1 MATVPAAKEI
11 VMGDIVVNVEM
22 AAAWDGDEGDGWA
35 RDWERYD
42 RGVRGHHRALLDAA
56 AIDVPERVIDIGCGN
71 GQTTCDAARAAH
83 DGSALGV
90 DLSSRMLER
99 ARERARAEGLGNA
112 SFVRGDAQ
120 VHPFDPSASDVALSR
135 FGAMFFADPV
145 AAFVNIGAALR
156 PGGRLVMVAWRGIDD
171 NEWVQCVFRALAVG
185 RELPTPPMGAPGLF
199 GLADPEAVRV
209 MLTTAG
215 FDGIDVV
222 AVDQPFWMGTDAEDA
237 FGFVR
242 STGIVRGLTE
252 GLDHEQRARAL
263 DALHATIVEHE
274 RAEGVAFG
282 SGAWLISARR
292 PAR

>member
-1 MATVPAAKEI
+1 MAETVA
-11 VMGDIVVNVEM
+11 NVEM

-42 RGVRGHHRALLDAA
+42 RGVRGHHHALLDAA
-56 AIDVPERVIDIGCGN
+56 AIDVSDRVLDIGCGN
-71 GQTTCDAARAAH
+71 GQTTCDAARAAR

-99 ARERARAEGLGNA
+99 ARERARAEGLSNVT
-112 SFVRGDAQ
+112 FLRGDAQ
-120 VHPFDPSASDVALSR
+120 VHPFDASASDVALSR

-145 AAFVNIGAALR
+145 AAFGNIGSALR
-156 PGGRLVMVAWRGIDD
+156 PGGRLVMAAWRGMDD

-185 RELPTPPMGAPGLF
+185 RDLPTPPVGAPGLF
-199 GLADPEAVRV
+199 GLADAEAVRGI
-209 MLTTAG
+209 LAAAG

-222 AVDQPFWMGTDAEDA
+222 AVDQPFWLGTDAEDA

-242 STGIVRGLTE
+242 TTGIVRGLTN
-252 GLDHEQRARAL
+252 GLDDEQRARAF
-263 DALHATIVEHE
+263 DALHATIVEHD
-274 RAEGVAFG
+274 RSEGVAFG